1 MIRKVIRRTI
11 TLAIIAALG
20 WGFYVFGTK
29 YLWPPI
35 DSSKIE
41 AVGIIEAPEVNITS
55 RIAGRIT
62 ALSLIEGDQVKRGQ
76 VVAVIEDIDLR
87 NQLNQAQANVQKADA
102 DLAEARRNLARDQ
115 ALFAEHIIPTKDR
128 DDAQTAVAQ
137 DLAALASARAS
148 VSFYQDQLRDT
159 KILSPVDG
167 VIVNKALEVGE
178 WVTPGTPIL
187 TVDDLSTIWAR
198 VDVEESDLGAL
209 FIGKP
214 ARVRLPTNPP
224 LIFSGR
230 VIAIGQEGQF
240 ATEHD
245 VRRGRQD
252 IRTFYVKV
260 QVLQGGGD
268 VKPGMTAEVTF
279 LRDNR
284 NQNGNATRL
293 GRDSNRK
300 SDQALR

>member
-1 MIRKVIRRTI
+1 MLGKIVRRII
-11 TLAIIAALG
+11 TLAILAALG
-20 WGFYVFGTK
+20 WGGYVFGGR
-29 YLWPPI
+29 YLWPPV
-35 DSSKIE
+35 DTSKIDV
-41 AVGIIEAPEVNITS
+41 VGIIEAPEVNLTS

-62 ALSLIEGDQVKRGQ
+62 KLSLIEGDQVKRGQ
-76 VVAVIEDIDLR
+76 VVCEIEAVDLR
-87 NQLNQAQANVQKADA
+87 NQLSQARANLEKALA
-102 DLAEARRNLARDQ
+102 DLAEARRDLARDQ
-115 ALFAEHIIPTKDR
+115 KLFAEHIVPTKER
-128 DDAQTAVAQ
+128 DDAETTVAQ
-137 DLAALASARAS
+137 DVAAVASARAS

-198 VDVEESDLGAL
+198 VDVEETDLGS
-209 FIGKP
+209 IYVGKP
-214 ARVRLPTNPP
+214 ARVLLPTNPP

-230 VIAIGQEGQF
+230 VMAIGDEGQF

-260 QVLQGGGD
+260 QVLQGGG

-279 LRDNR
+279 LRDNG
-284 NQNGNATRL
+284 NGTRFSS
-293 GRDSNRK
+293 DSDRK